1 MKTRTIKSPKYGIF
15 EIQLDDDIYEELK
28 NKKIFLK
35 KIKTGKFYAA
45 ISFNGKQTL
54 LHRYILKPQQ
64 GEIIDH
70 IDRNPLNNTRQN
82 LRIATFQLNSLNRN
96 MQKNNT
102 SGVVGVSYAKDRN
115 KWTSQIK
122 VNNKT
127 ISLGHFLK
135 KEDAI
140 KVRKEAE
147 LLYFG
152 FNLQKGVIITKQG
165 NQFYLEFQIE
175 DENGALLDTASILK
189 VQFVIGDLVK
199 TYDGVGNEVIY
210 DNLNKVFKVWVTEE
224 ETFKFDKQVKMD
236 ARILFKGE
244 ENYRP
249 IGGTYIETNYWYDSL
264 KEVSL
269 DV

>member
-1 MKTRTIKSPKYGIF
+1 MKQAIE
-15 EIQLDDDIYEELK
+15 EIEEETPSVDK
-28 NKKIFLK
+28 
-35 KIKTGKFYAA
+35 
-45 ISFNGKQTL
+45 L
-54 LHRYILKPQQ
+54 LVD
-64 GEIIDH
+64 EED
-70 IDRNPLNNTRQN
+70 NNDN
-82 LRIATFQLNSLNRN
+82 
-96 MQKNNT
+96 
-102 SGVVGVSYAKDRN
+102 D
-115 KWTSQIK
+115 
-122 VNNKT
+122 
-127 ISLGHFLK
+127 
-135 KEDAI
+135 KEI

-189 VQFVIGDLVK
+189 VQFVIGNLVK

-210 DNLNKVFKVWVTEE
+210 DSLNKVFKVWVTEE

-249 IGGTYIETNYWYDSL
+249 IGGTYIESNYWYDSL
-264 KEVSL
+264 KQEVL